1 MKTNNSY
8 LKHQMKILAQSE
20 GVTVEA
26 REKAY
31 KYVENYIA
39 KLMNENEELY
49 NSVKTLRKDC
59 NEACEF
65 ANALQIENDAL
76 KADIVHK
83 DATIEQLMKDSAK
96 PKTPVKKKTAAKK
109 TVKK

>member
-31 KYVENYIA
+31 KYVEKYMTELITKNAGLEQVMAQYDNSFDELMLTIRNQQDTIA
-39 KLMNENEELY
+39 D
-49 NSVKTLRKDC
+49 LRKELAEL
-59 NEACEF
+59 N
-65 ANALQIENDAL
+65 NKI
-76 KADIVHK
+76 
-83 DATIEQLMKDSAK
+83 SAQETK
-96 PKTPVKKKTAAKK
+96 KTPVKKKTAAKK

>member
-31 KYVENYIA
+31 KYVEKYIERLT
-39 KLMNENEELY
+39 KENGDLI
-49 NSVKTLRKDC
+49 C
-59 NEACEF
+59 
-65 ANALQIENDAL
+65 ENDAL
-76 KADIVHK
+76 KADIAHK
-83 DATIEQLMKDSAK
+83 DATIEQLMKESAK
-96 PKTPVKKKTAAKK
+96 SKTPVKKKTAAKK